1 MKVKTN
7 DKVFRTVVIPAL
19 MYGAET
25 WALKMVQEHKL
36 DVAEMR
42 MVRRMFGVT
51 KLDNIRNERIRGKR
65 TWGIIFVK
73 IDF

>member
-1 MKVKTN
+1 M
-7 DKVFRTVVIPAL
+7 KVFRTVVRPAL

-25 WALKMVQEHKL
+25 WAFKVAQEHKL

-51 KLDNIRNERIRGKR
+51 KLDNI
-65 TWGIIFVK
+65 IIIK
-73 IDF
+73 CKKST